1 MKEEKLTEN
10 IDIRHNKYSENGFD
24 YYCRNS
30 YGKFHIPM
38 DHLTPKDLRS
48 IADHLEEN
56 PPLDKDSAR
65 DGEIFEECS
74 GIFKKDE

>member
-10 IDIRHNKYSENGFD
+10 IDIRPNKYSKNGFD

-38 DHLTPKDLRS
+38 DHLNPEDLRS
-48 IADHLEEN
+48 IADHLEKN
-56 PPLDKDSAR
+56 PPLGRISIR
-65 DGEIFEECS
+65 DGEILEIFEECS
-74 GIFKKDE
+74 GI